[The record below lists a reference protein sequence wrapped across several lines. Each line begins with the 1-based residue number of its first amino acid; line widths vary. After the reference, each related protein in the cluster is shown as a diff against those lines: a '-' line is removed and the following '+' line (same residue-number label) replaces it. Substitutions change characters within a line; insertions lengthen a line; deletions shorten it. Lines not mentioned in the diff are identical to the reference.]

1 MRFPSFA
8 PATALGVVSA
18 LALALTVP
26 GAALAADPDEEA
38 APKSSESSNTD
49 ELPPLTGE
57 PRSADGYEKVEVKTY
72 AEYKNLE
79 LPIGAYQGA
88 EQLKMDPQFVNA
100 VQVGLEQL
108 FKRDYDGARDTF
120 EALEATFPDTA
131 VGAVV
136 DTLVWQALMLENF
149 DFKYDKQYWTS
160 TKEARKKLDIA
171 MEKPGSEGWEH
182 LLMAT
187 IVGIESIHTMRK
199 SEYLKALSLA
209 FDAMGEIEASK
220 KANPDF
226 IDLQLADGLYNYWR
240 SAITLSTDALPDFGD
255 ERVKGI
261 EQMQMV
267 EQRAVFLQPLATLS
281 LAFTWI
287 EEKDYKKAVVQT
299 AKNRRVYPDSIVNNL
314 VAGTTFI
321 YMKDYENALKALA
334 EVERVDPKNQRVKY
348 WKGVALLRSKKAEEA
363 MPLFQSY
370 LEYEHLEDYQKSWTH
385 YRIGQCHARNK
396 DWGAANDSYQAAVKV
411 DGHKASKTA
420 MDRLKKRKKDGK
432 IDF

>member
-1 MRFPSFA
+1 MRFPTFA
-8 PATALGVVSA
+8 RAIVVGALSTLATS
-18 LALALTVP
+18 
-26 GAALAADPDEEA
+26 GAAFAADPEEEEDD
-38 APKSSESSNTD
+38 APKTSESTNAG

-57 PRSADGYEKVEVKTY
+57 PRSADGYEKVEIKNY
-72 AEYKNLE
+72 AEYKD
-79 LPIGAYQGA
+79 LPLPLAAYQGA
-88 EQLKMDPQFVNA
+88 EQLNMDPEFVNA
-100 VQVGLEQL
+100 VQMGLEQL
-108 FKRDYDGARDTF
+108 FKRDYNGARDTF
-120 EALEATFPDTA
+120 EALEGTFPDTA

-136 DTLVWQALMLENF
+136 DTLIWQALMLENF

-160 TKEARKKLDIA
+160 TKAARKKLELA

-240 SAITLSTDALPDFGD
+240 SAITLSNDALPDFGD

-261 EQMQMV
+261 EQMQVV
-267 EQRAVFLQPLATLS
+267 ENRGVFLQPLATLS

-299 AKNRRVYPDSIVNNL
+299 AKNRRKYPDSVINNL

-321 YMKDYENALKALA
+321 YTKDYDSALKALA

-348 WKGVALLRSKKAEEA
+348 WKGVALLRSGKAEEA
-363 MPLFQSY
+363 MASFKSY
-370 LEYEHLEDYQKSWTH
+370 LEYEHLEDYQKSWTL
-385 YRIGQCHARNK
+385 YRIGQCHARQK
-396 DWGAANDSYQAAVKV
+396 QWGEANESYQAAAKV
-411 DGHKASKTA
+411 DGHKPSKDA
-420 MDRLKKRKKDGK
+420 MERLKKRKKAGK